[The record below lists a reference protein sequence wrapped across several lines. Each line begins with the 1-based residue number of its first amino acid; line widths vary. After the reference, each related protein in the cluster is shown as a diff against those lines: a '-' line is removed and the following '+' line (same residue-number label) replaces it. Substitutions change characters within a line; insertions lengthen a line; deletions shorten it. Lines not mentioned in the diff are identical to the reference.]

1 MAPWM
6 MIALLGL
13 VIVVFAGLIPR
24 SQRKHGESGGSKELV
39 REMEETMDSFASDL
53 EEQNNALI
61 ELFKDTKQEY
71 QIEVAK
77 LHARLEVLEQQR
89 REAFVP
95 VPAADH
101 LSLSQAPT
109 SQKQS
114 AVLTSAAGIKTPVDT
129 RHEDSKPHSLHQ
141 PRSAEPIMATAA
153 ASEDGIVN
161 PDPIASVR
169 LRYAELLEMYS
180 KGRSTEQ
187 IAKQFRMN
195 KGEVMLI
202 LQLAR
207 QEDPTRETK

>member
-24 SQRKHGESGGSKELV
+24 SRSKNGEAGGSKELV

-61 ELFKDTKQEY
+61 ELFKNTKQEH

-89 REAFVP
+89 REPAAP
-95 VPAADH
+95 VPAADQ
-101 LSLSQAPT
+101 LAASQA
-109 SQKQS
+109 SASRGQS
-114 AVLTSAAGIKTPVDT
+114 AVFTSAGIKMPVDA
-129 RHEDSKPHSLHQ
+129 RHEDPKPHSLDS
-141 PRSAEPIMATAA
+141 PGAVEPIWSTAA
-153 ASEDGIVN
+153 ASEEAVAN
-161 PDPIASVR
+161 VDPVASVR

-187 IAKQFRMN
+187 IAKQFGMN

-207 QEDPTRETK
+207 QEDSARETK